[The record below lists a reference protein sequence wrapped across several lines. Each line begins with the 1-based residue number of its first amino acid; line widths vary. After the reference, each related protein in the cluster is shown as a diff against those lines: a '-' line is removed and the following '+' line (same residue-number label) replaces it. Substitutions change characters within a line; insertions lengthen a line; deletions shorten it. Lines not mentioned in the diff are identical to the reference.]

1 MGDRLINE
9 GLKTIFLLLWL
20 GANVGYW
27 IQVFWTYEYGPQYF
41 YIRRII
47 GPGVSV
53 AKACG
58 ACLNLNSMLIL
69 LPVCRNLISFL
80 RGSCETNKL
89 CRRSVRRQ
97 LDKNLTF
104 HKTLAYMITL
114 LNIVH
119 CIAHFFN
126 FRNLYDHFRDCE
138 NYFPADSPY
147 KGVSCK
153 LRDLEAMG
161 GTWINPVRFE
171 NKALPFG
178 FPLIE
183 QGVIQIAGWSGVV
196 LTLVFII
203 MFSSA
208 TEFIRRSYFE
218 TFWVTH
224 HLFVIYFAMLLVHGV
239 GGVIRSQNNLAEHN
253 ITYCSQQ
260 PELWTPSS
268 QPCPYPNF
276 VMGSAASWKWCVG
289 PIAIYI
295 LERFVR
301 FIRSC
306 QKVQVIKVV
315 KHPSK
320 VIELQM
326 KKSGFKMLSGQYVFL
341 KCPAL
346 SHIQWHPFTLTSA
359 PEDDFFSIHIRTVGD
374 WTTGLAKV
382 MGADNDTPIES
393 NQLARVAVDG
403 PFGTAS
409 LDVFKYQ
416 AAVCVGAGIG
426 VTPFASIL
434 RSIWHQSMDPNLDLK
449 LKKVYFFWICPDTN
463 AFEWFSEMLDSL
475 ENHMIEQGKADFL
488 KYNIYLT
495 RGWNTKQAKNIY
507 LQEEEEVD
515 AITGLKQKTNYGR
528 PKWDDIF
535 KMIAEENPGTSVGVF
550 FCGPKVLS
558 QVLHKCSNKHSNIK
572 GGARFFYNK
581 ENF

>member
-20 GANVGYW
+20 GANIGYW
-27 IQVFWTYEYGPQYF
+27 IRVFWTYEFGPQYF
-41 YIRRII
+41 YIRHIT
-47 GPGVSV
+47 GLGVSI

-69 LPVCRNLISFL
+69 LPVCRNLISFF
-80 RGSCETNKL
+80 RGSCETNRL

-97 LDKNLTF
+97 LDKNITF
-104 HKTLAYMITL
+104 HKTLAYMIL
-114 LNIVH
+114 ILNIAHV
-119 CIAHFFN
+119 IAHFFN
-126 FRNLYDHFRDCE
+126 FRNLYNHFRFGGCITDPP
-138 NYFPADSPY
+138 NNL
-147 KGVSCK
+147 SCI
-153 LRDLEAMG
+153 LRDLPDKRG
-161 GTWINPVRFE
+161 GTWINPIQFDNRS
-171 NKALPFG
+171 LPFG
-178 FPLIE
+178 FGLIL
-183 QGVIQIAGWSGVV
+183 QGVIPIAGWSGVV

-218 TFWVTH
+218 TFWITH
-224 HLFVIYFAMLLVHGV
+224 HLFIVYYGMILVHGT
-239 GGVIRSQNNLAEHN
+239 GGIIRSQSNLLDHN
-253 ITYCSQQ
+253 ITLCKDI
-260 PELWTPSS
+260 PEQWAPEAP
-268 QPCPYPNF
+268 PCPYPVF
-276 VMGSAASWKWCVG
+276 VDGRPASWMWVIG
-289 PIAIYI
+289 PIALYI
-295 LERFVR
+295 LERTIR
-301 FIRSC
+301 FARSC
-306 QKVQVIKVV
+306 QKVQLTKVV

-326 KKSGFKMLSGQYVFL
+326 KKSGFKMLSGQYIFL
-341 KCPAL
+341 KCPPI

-374 WTTGLAKV
+374 WTTDLWNA
-382 MGADNDTPIES
+382 MGAGDKNPREYDD
-393 NQLARVAVDG
+393 LARVAVDG

-416 AAVCVGAGIG
+416 TAVCVGAGIG

-434 RSIWHQSMDPNLDLK
+434 RSIWHQSMSPDYELK

-463 AFEWFSEMLDSL
+463 AFEWFSELLDSL

-535 KMIAEENPGTSVGVF
+535 KVIAEENPGKSVGVF

-558 QVLHKCSNKHSNIK
+558 NVLHKCSNKHSSIS
-572 GGARFFYNK
+572 GGAKFFYNK